1 MPIPSPNLDDRDFR
15 SLLEE
20 ARNRIPQAAPSW
32 TDLSPH
38 DPGMVLLELFAFLT
52 ETMIYRLNRVPDKVY
67 RELLRLIGVQLQ
79 PPAAA
84 RVELRFTRQRAGS
97 SPLLIPQG
105 TRVSPARTTSG
116 TEPPVFLTVSP
127 ATIKAGDMDVSVQA
141 YQCEVVEAE
150 LVGTGTG
157 NPGLSLSVS
166 RPPVIAP
173 TGDPLDLLVGVEAR
187 AGELDERVPA
197 REYSDKTYRVWRE
210 VTNFTNLGSDPYAY
224 VADRTSGTIFFAPAA
239 RIEGADHALTDV
251 PQALGATPGAGRE
264 IRVWYRRGGG
274 PDGNVAANTLTT
286 LKDPIPGVNVTN
298 PDPATGGRA
307 VETLS
312 NALVRGPQQLH
323 SLERAVTARD
333 FELAAL
339 HSSAAAVRASAF
351 TRADLWRFATPGTV
365 EVLLVPYLPEDQR
378 GAGMTVET
386 LQAQQTE
393 EARRQVQEALDVRRP
408 LGTTCLVNWAR
419 YKVVSVTS
427 RVVVRRE
434 EDSGAVHDR
443 IMERLYQTINPLPT
457 KLNQSGW
464 PFGQALR
471 ASHVYDATL
480 AEPGVRW
487 ADRVRLRVDEVP
499 DKAVAS
505 VASDAFQPATWYAGS
520 DGILFRSLN
529 DGDGWEPVARL
540 QGEVATIVRAH
551 PDRPGILGLVSQLAG
566 NAGGSHLRF
575 SSDSGET
582 WESQDYTTAFNVTG
596 AAWVMRGDTP
606 VFLMSTDVGLYELTP
621 GPGASP
627 LQVLVDPADQDLG
640 FYGIAASVDVR
651 GGVSVAVASQGA
663 KGVYLSSDG
672 GRPGTFRKI
681 VQNIENEDV
690 RVLAV
695 QYDGPRAFVWAGT
708 AALGPDDNGRGLF
721 RWELR
726 GSQDPPEGWVAFGTG
741 WQGGSCRGVAFLG
754 TKVVAATHHTGVLR
768 LDPGSTNPAWQV
780 PDVRCG
786 LPLRDAGRFHPVD
799 TVATNK
805 EGTLLMAGGI
815 EGVFRSSDG
824 GMTYEAASNN
834 EFIEKVTL
842 PDTWLFVSGAHDI
855 AVVGED
861 EAGRD

>member
-1 MPIPSPNLDDRDFR
+1 MPLPSPNLDDRDFA
-15 SLLEE
+15 SLLDE
-20 ARNRIPQAAPSW
+20 ARNRIPQAAPGW

-38 DPGMVLLELFAFLT
+38 DPGIVLLELYAFLT
-52 ETMIYRLNRVPDKVY
+52 ETMIYRLNRLPEKVY
-67 RELLRLIGVQLQ
+67 IELLRLIGLQLQ

-84 RVELRFTRQRAGS
+84 RVDLRFSRQRAGTT
-97 SPLLIPQG
+97 PLPIPQG
-105 TRVSPARTTSG
+105 TRVSLARTTSG
-116 TEPPVFLTVSP
+116 TEPPVFLTVHP
-127 ATIKAGDMDVSVQA
+127 ATIKAGEMDTTVLA
-141 YQCEVVEAE
+141 YHCEVVEAE
-150 LVGTGTG
+150 LAGTGTG
-157 NPGLSLSVS
+157 RPGLSVAVGCS
-166 RPPVIAP
+166 PIIAP
-173 TGDPLDLLVGVEAR
+173 TGDPLDLLVGVEAK
-187 AGELDERVPA
+187 ANELDERVAA
-197 REYSDKTYRVWRE
+197 RKYKGKTYRVWRE

-224 VADRTSGTIFFAPAA
+224 VADRTSGTIIFAPAT
-239 RIEGADHALTDV
+239 RIEGVDRALTDA
-251 PQALGATPGAGRE
+251 PQALGAIPGAGRE
-264 IRVWYRRGGG
+264 IRVWYRCGGG

-286 LKDPIPGVNVTN
+286 LKDPIAGVNVTN
-298 PDPATGGRA
+298 PEPATGGRA
-307 VETLS
+307 VETVA

-333 FELAAL
+333 FELTAL

-351 TRADLWRFATPGTV
+351 TRADIWRFATPGTV

-378 GAGMTVET
+378 GADMTVEK
-386 LQAQQTE
+386 LQEQQTE
-393 EARRQVQEALDVRRP
+393 EARKQVQDALDERRP

-419 YKVVSVTS
+419 YKVVSVTA

-434 EDSGAVHDR
+434 EDPGAVHDR

-457 KLNQSGW
+457 PLNQSGW

-505 VASDAFQPATWYAGS
+505 VASDSFQPSTWYAGS
-520 DGILFRSLN
+520 AGILFRSLN

-540 QGEVATIVRAH
+540 QGEEATLVRAH
-551 PDRPGILGLVSQLAG
+551 PDRPGFLALVSHLDS

-575 SSDSGET
+575 SQDSGET
-582 WESQDYTTAFNVTG
+582 WDGQDYTTAFNVTD

-627 LQVLVDPADQDLG
+627 VQVLVDPADQDLG
-640 FYGIAASVDVR
+640 FYGIAASAEVL
-651 GGVSVAVASQGA
+651 GGVNVAVASQGA
-663 KGVYLSSDG
+663 KGVYLSSEG
-672 GRPGTFRKI
+672 GKPGTFRKI
-681 VQNIENEDV
+681 DLNMQNEDV

-695 QYDGPRAFVWAGT
+695 QYDGPRSFLWAGT

-726 GSQDPPEGWVAFGTG
+726 GSENPPEGWQPFAGS
-741 WQGGSCRGVAFLG
+741 WQGGSCRGIAFLG
-754 TKVVAATHHTGVLR
+754 TKVLAASHHSGVLR
-768 LDPGSTNPAWQV
+768 LDPGASNPAWET

-799 TVATNK
+799 TVASDK
-805 EGTLLMAGGI
+805 QGALVMAGGI

-824 GMTYEAASNN
+824 GMTYEAASSS
-834 EFIEKVTL
+834 EFIETVTL

-855 AVVGED
+855 SVVSED